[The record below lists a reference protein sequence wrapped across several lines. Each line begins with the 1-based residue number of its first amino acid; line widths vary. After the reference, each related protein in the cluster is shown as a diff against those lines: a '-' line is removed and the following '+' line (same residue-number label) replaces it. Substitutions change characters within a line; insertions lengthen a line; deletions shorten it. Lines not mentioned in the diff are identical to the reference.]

1 MHPHVTSISEVTTVA
16 TYFCPRLKGR
26 GLKNCLQKNAGKRRP
41 SAENGGSVHGEHEV
55 LKYLIWGF
63 RII

>member
-41 SAENGGSVHGEHEV
+41 SAENGGSVHGEH
-55 LKYLIWGF
+55 
-63 RII
+63 